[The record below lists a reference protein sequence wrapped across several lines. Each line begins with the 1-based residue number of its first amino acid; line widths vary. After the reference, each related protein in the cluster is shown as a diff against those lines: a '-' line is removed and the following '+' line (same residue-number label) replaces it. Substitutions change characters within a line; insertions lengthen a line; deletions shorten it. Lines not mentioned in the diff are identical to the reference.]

1 MIPQRNTT
9 MDINENVIGIVA
21 GICTSTAVIPQ
32 LVRTIK
38 EKKAEDVS
46 PLMFIILLTGTSI
59 WTYYGFLK
67 DDMPIIVTNIFSS
80 LVTITMLFMKFRFS
94 HK

>member
-1 MIPQRNTT
+1 MN
-9 MDINENVIGIVA
+9 INETLIGIVA
-21 GICTSTAVIPQ
+21 GACTSTAVIPQ
-32 LVRTIK
+32 LVKTIK

-46 PLMFIILLTGTSI
+46 PLMFFILLTGTSI

-67 DDMPIIVTNIFSS
+67 DDLPIIVTNIFSS

-94 HK
+94 SK

>member
-1 MIPQRNTT
+1 